1 MLRFE
6 DPAVNL
12 APREPHG
19 TGRRIEIGD
28 AIGPYR
34 VVGRLPG
41 GALLAVHEGREQRV
55 VITVWPREGWRGA
68 VVAMLRASRAAEGLT
83 HPGIAPVVDRGMLP
97 DRRPWM
103 AAEVPSGVG
112 LYDLIARRAMS
123 PAEAAGLVH
132 DLAEVLAYAHER
144 GVAHGSLTM
153 GAVLLATGA
162 RAHPV
167 CIVDWGTAIE
177 DLGVYRA
184 PEGGPRDARG
194 DIYSLGVIAF
204 RAATGRFP
212 RGKIVD
218 VPGVPVGLAALLVR
232 MLAPDPA
239 DRPTAAEIRA
249 RSAALVAAAT
259 GPSRPRS
266 SRPRWTPLGL
276 LAITSESRPSATGE
290 MRVPEPAD

>member
-1 MLRFE
+1 MIRFD
-6 DPAVNL
+6 DPTPVA
-12 APREPHG
+12 AREPHG

-28 AIGPYR
+28 AIGAYR

-41 GALLAVHEGREQRV
+41 GACLAVAEGGNQRV

-68 VVAMLRASRAAEGLT
+68 VVAMLRASRAIEGLV

-112 LYDLIARRAMS
+112 LYDLIARRTMS
-123 PAEAAGLVH
+123 TVEAAGLVH

-153 GAVLLATGA
+153 GAIVLATGT

-167 CIVDWGTAIE
+167 CIVDWATAIE
-177 DLGVYRA
+177 DLGIYRA
-184 PEGGPRDARG
+184 PEAGPRDARG
-194 DIYSLGVIAF
+194 DIYALGVIAF

-212 RGKIVD
+212 RRKIAE
-218 VPGVPVGLAALLVR
+218 VPGVPSGLASLLVR
-232 MLAPDPA
+232 MLAHDPA
-239 DRPTAAEIRA
+239 ARPTAAEIRA
-249 RSAALVAAAT
+249 RAAELIAAASE
-259 GPSRPRS
+259 PPRPRS
-266 SRPRWTPLGL
+266 GRSRWTPLGL

-290 MRVPEPAD
+290 MRIPEPE